1 MAELKKKNL
10 IFFGAPGAGKGTM
23 ANALKAVH
31 PVAHISTGDLLRD
44 EIKRDTE
51 LGRAASEI
59 MKAGKLVP
67 DDIVAGMVRARLS
80 QPDCAKGFILDGYPR
95 TVAQAHL
102 LDQVL
107 ADLGMSLDR
116 VIYLKVD
123 DEIIL
128 QRLTARVSCKDCK
141 AIYNRLF
148 MPPKQ
153 EGICD
158 QCGGEL
164 IQRADDSL
172 ETAQNRLKVF
182 YEQTSP
188 LLAFYSERGLVFER
202 TELDLEKAT
211 RLLLDELEN

>member
-67 DDIVAGMVRARLS
+67 DEIVADMVRARLS
-80 QPDCAKGFILDGYPR
+80 QPDCANGFILDGYPR
-95 TVAQAHL
+95 TVPQAYL
-102 LDQVL
+102 LDKVL
-107 ADLGMSLDR
+107 ADLGLTLDC
-116 VIYLKVD
+116 VVYLKVAD
-123 DEIIL
+123 DIIL

-188 LLAFYSERGLVFER
+188 LLDLYRERGLVYER
-202 TELDLEKAT
+202 AELDLDKAT
-211 RLLLDELEN
+211 RMLLEELEK

>member
-10 IFFGAPGAGKGTM
+10 IFFGAPGAGKGTF
-23 ANALKAVH
+23 AGALKAVH

-51 LGRAASEI
+51 LGRAASGI

-80 QPDCAKGFILDGYPR
+80 QPDCQAGFILDGYPR

-107 ADLGMSLDR
+107 KDLGMTLDR
-116 VIYLKVD
+116 VVYLKVPD
-123 DEIIL
+123 DVIL
-128 QRLTARVSCKDCK
+128 QRLTARVSCKQCK
-141 AIYNRLF
+141 AIYNKIF
-148 MPPKQ
+148 MPPKKD
-153 EGICD
+153 GVCD
-158 QCGGEL
+158 ACGGEL
-164 IQRADDSL
+164 VQRADDSL

-188 LLAFYSERGLVFER
+188 LLALYRERGLVFEI
-202 TELDLEKAT
+202 TELDKDKATGLLLAELEK
-211 RLLLDELEN
+211 